1 MKVAIGGASGLIGKR
16 LVQHLQSQG
25 FHLYQLVRPGRSHT
39 GFDGVST
46 IVWNPSSGDLDPEQ
60 MEGLD
65 AVIHLGGE
73 PITGTWTET
82 KKRRIL
88 DSRVKSTRLLAET
101 IAGLE
106 RPPRVFA
113 CASAIGYYDQTNY
126 TKPQDENAPK
136 GEGFLAEVGA
146 AWEAA
151 TEPAKTAG
159 VRVVN
164 MRIGIVL
171 DKQGGALK
179 ELLTPFKMG
188 VGGVVGNGKQVM
200 SWITTDDVVRAITFC
215 VTNQSLNGPVN
226 LVAPDAASNQRFTK
240 MLGKLLKRPTIL
252 PVPGFAIG
260 LLFGEMG
267 RTLILSGAHVV
278 PRKLEEAGFHFKTAG
293 LEAGLKHA
301 LFHAS

>member
-39 GFDGVST
+39 GFDGVSS

-73 PITGTWTET
+73 PITGTWTAQ
-82 KKRRIL
+82 KKRRIIE
-88 DSRVKSTRLLAET
+88 SRVNSTRLLAET
-101 IAGLE
+101 MAGLE

-113 CASAIGYYDQTNY
+113 CASAIGYYDQTNF
-126 TKPQDENAPK
+126 TKPQDESAPK
-136 GEGFLAEVGA
+136 GSGFLAEVGA

-151 TEPAKTAG
+151 TEPASAAG
-159 VRVVN
+159 IRVVN

-171 DKQGGALK
+171 DRQGGALK
-179 ELLTPFKMG
+179 EMLIPFKMG
-188 VGGVVGNGKQVM
+188 VGGVVGSGKQVM
-200 SWITTDDVVRAITFC
+200 SWITTEDVVRAITFC
-215 VTNQSLNGPVN
+215 VTNQSLQGPVN
-226 LVAPDAASNQRFTK
+226 LVAPDAAGNQRFTK
-240 MLGKLLKRPTIL
+240 TLGKLLHRPTFV

-301 LFHAS
+301 LFHAP